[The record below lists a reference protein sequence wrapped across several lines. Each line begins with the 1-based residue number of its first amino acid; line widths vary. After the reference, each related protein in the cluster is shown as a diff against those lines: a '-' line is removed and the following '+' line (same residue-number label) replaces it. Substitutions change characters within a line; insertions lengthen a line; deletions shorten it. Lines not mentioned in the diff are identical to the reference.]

1 MKQCQYYVYILSNK
15 NHTVFYTGVTSDL
28 IKRIYEHS
36 HELVDGFTKRYHI
49 HKLMYYEIHSDVEAA
64 IKREKTIKKWKREWK
79 WNLID
84 SVNPLRHNLFVN
96 NNILPI

>member
-1 MKQCQYYVYILSNK
+1 MKQRQYYVYILSNK

-49 HKLMYYEIHSDVEAA
+49 HKLMY
-64 IKREKTIKKWKREWK
+64 
-79 WNLID
+79 
-84 SVNPLRHNLFVN
+84 
-96 NNILPI
+96 